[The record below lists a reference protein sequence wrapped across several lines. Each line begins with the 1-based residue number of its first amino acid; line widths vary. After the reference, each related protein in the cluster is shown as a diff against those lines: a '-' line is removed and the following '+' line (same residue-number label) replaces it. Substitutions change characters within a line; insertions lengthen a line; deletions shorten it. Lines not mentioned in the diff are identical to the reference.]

1 MPEKKHKR
9 EEIVAKLRQADVV
22 GHRCTREAGPLSAG
36 MKLPPNF
43 IENLPAG
50 ISASI
55 PMRKCSLS
63 TDFVCP
69 EISVGPGYIRNLV
82 PYAIIFRISAKKFS
96 SQSDKWRYSN
106 YMWLLERNVEPIC
119 LYFDRDC
126 I

>member
-22 GHRCTREAGPLSAG
+22 GHRCTREAGSLSDG

-55 PMRKCSLS
+55 RRGSDHCRL
-63 TDFVCP
+63 
-69 EISVGPGYIRNLV
+69 ISCVLKFRLGPDTFGIS
-82 PYAIIFRISAKKFS
+82 FRM
-96 SQSDKWRYSN
+96 Q
-106 YMWLLERNVEPIC
+106 
-119 LYFDRDC
+119 
-126 I
+126 